1 MFCINCRNKID
12 DDAKFCPQCGAST
25 EDRSASLTS
34 SATLSQLS
42 DISKIRILN
51 IATTCGLILEFILMF
66 TPWLNISF
74 VALGTYNG
82 LKPIDNFQISAFSI
96 IDIIETFQKIQIG
109 NREFFV
115 WLVILGFVALAT
127 IVLVFI
133 SMINNIWSYMKKKQ
147 GAYNYSEFA
156 DVSAQV
162 VVFIIATLI
171 VSVCLRGN
179 CLKIGETSGWI
190 NVSLSPTMY
199 ILLITELA
207 LKVIRRVGR
216 AYNEVNAAE

>member
-1 MFCINCRNKID
+1 MFCINCGNKID

-25 EDRSASLTS
+25 GEKSDLSAPSV
-34 SATLSQLS
+34 TLNPLS

-51 IATTCGLILEFILMF
+51 IATTCCLILEFILVVM
-66 TPWLNISF
+66 PWINISF

-82 LKPIDNFQISAFSI
+82 LKPIESFQLSAFSI
-96 IDIIETFQKIQIG
+96 IETITECEELG
-109 NREFFV
+109 

-147 GAYNYSEFA
+147 DAYNYSKLA
-156 DVSAQV
+156 DVNAQV
-162 VVFIIATLI
+162 VVFIIAALI

-179 CLKIGETSGWI
+179 CLTIGETSGWL

-199 ILLITELA
+199 ILLITDLA
-207 LKVIRRVGR
+207 LFVIRRIGE